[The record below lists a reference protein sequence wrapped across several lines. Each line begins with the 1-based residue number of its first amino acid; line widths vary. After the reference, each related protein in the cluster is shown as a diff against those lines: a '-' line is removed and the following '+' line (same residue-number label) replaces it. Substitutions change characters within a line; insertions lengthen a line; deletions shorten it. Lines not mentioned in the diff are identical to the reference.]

1 MRRVK
6 YFVAS
11 SLDGYIARTDGSVDW
26 LLMDQDYGMS
36 AFFKSVDVAV
46 MGRRTYDKMLQLS
59 PERAFFPGMENYVF
73 STKSGE
79 GTKVTFVS
87 EDVGEWTRAMTERPG
102 KDIWLV
108 GGGDLLRQFVEAR
121 LVDEI
126 GLTIHP
132 RLLGSGLPLFPAPY
146 PELELELMRCE
157 QYSTGL
163 VQVFYAVKR
172 ESAATA

>member
-1 MRRVK
+1 MRRVR

-11 SLDGYIARTDGSVDW
+11 SLDGYIARADGGVDW

-46 MGRRTYDKMLQLS
+46 MGRRTYDRMLQLA
-59 PERAFFPGMENYVF
+59 PQQAFLPGMENYVF
-73 STKSGE
+73 TMRSIESE
-79 GTKVTFVS
+79 NVTSVS
-87 EDVGEWTRAMTERPG
+87 CDPGEWTRTIQAGAG

-108 GGGDLLRQFVEAR
+108 GGGNLLQQFLER
-121 LVDEI
+121 GLVDEI

-132 RLLGSGLPLFPAPY
+132 RLLGEGHALFPAPY
-146 PELELELMRCE
+146 PETELELLRCE

-163 VQVFYAVKR
+163 V
-172 ESAATA
+172 